1 MTESLKRQPA
11 TPRPGDQQLRIEGIS
26 AFYGEAQ
33 ALKDVSLSANSR
45 EIVAILGSN
54 GAGKSTLLRV
64 LTGLL
69 KLRDGRIIFRGDD
82 ISGKEPDVIIKKGIA
97 SVPEGRELFGPMTV
111 RDNLLLGAYTVGKQK
126 RKELYEGRM
135 EMIFDLFPVLRQRLS
150 QRAETLSGGEQQ
162 MLALGRALMA
172 DPAVLA
178 LDEPSLGLAPL
189 LVAALMETLQR
200 LCRELAL
207 SILLVEQNAKAAI
220 GIADYVYVLERG
232 EVTVEGASC
241 DIAND
246 TSIQCAYLGS

>member
-69 KLRDGRIIFRGDD
+69 KLRSGKIVFRGDD
-82 ISGKEPDVIIKKGIA
+82 ISGKDPDVIIKKGIA

-111 RDNLLLGAYTVGKQK
+111 RDNLLLGAYTVGKQR
-126 RKELYEGRM
+126 RKELTETRLAL
-135 EMIFDLFPVLRQRLS
+135 IFDLFPVLKQRLC
-150 QRAETLSGGEQQ
+150 QRAE
-162 MLALGRALMA
+162 
-172 DPAVLA
+172 
-178 LDEPSLGLAPL
+178 
-189 LVAALMETLQR
+189 
-200 LCRELAL
+200 
-207 SILLVEQNAKAAI
+207 
-220 GIADYVYVLERG
+220 
-232 EVTVEGASC
+232 
-241 DIAND
+241 
-246 TSIQCAYLGS
+246 

>member
-1 MTESLKRQPA
+1 MTESFKQQPA
-11 TPRPGDQQLRIEGIS
+11 IPRPGDRQLIIESIS
-26 AFYGEAQ
+26 AYYGEAQ
-33 ALKDVSLSANSR
+33 ALRDVSLSLNSR

-69 KLRDGRIIFRGDD
+69 KLRNGKITFRGDD
-82 ISGKEPDVIIKKGIA
+82 ISGKDPDVIIKKGIA

-111 RDNLLLGAYTVGKQK
+111 RDNLLLGAYAVGKAR
-126 RKELYEGRM
+126 RKELNETRLAL
-135 EMIFDLFPVLRQRLS
+135 IFDLFPVLKQRLS

-162 MLALGRALMA
+162 MLALGRALMT
-172 DPAVLA
+172 DPSVLA

-200 LCRELAL
+200 LCQELQL

-232 EVTVEGASC
+232 EVTVEGPSC
-241 DIAND
+241 TIAD
-246 TSIQCAYLGS
+246 DASIQCAYLGG